1 MNQELILKGIIL
13 IIIGSLIGWTTNYI
27 AIKML
32 FRPYKEIKLGFFKIQ
47 GLIPK
52 RKHEIGEGIA
62 DVVDKELLSLED
74 ITSKISSED
83 IEKRIGELID
93 KILKNKLK
101 DEILS
106 LFPMAALFLNDS
118 MLEKIKEAIKNS
130 IVGNKDEM
138 IKLFTEYLQEKVDI
152 EEIVIQK
159 VDAFSLEKIEEIICE
174 LAKKELKHI
183 EIIGAILGA
192 IIGAVQFIL
201 ISFI

>member
-62 DVVDKELLSLED
+62 EVVDKELLSLED

-93 KILKNKLK
+93 KVLKNKLK

-130 IVGNKDEM
+130 IIGNKDEM
-138 IKLFTEYLQEKVDI
+138 IKLFIEYLQEKVDI
-152 EEIVIQK
+152 KEIVIKK

-183 EIIGAILGA
+183 EIIGAVLGA

>member
-1 MNQELILKGIIL
+1 MNQELILKGIVL
-13 IIIGSLIGWTTNYI
+13 IIVGSLIGWTTNYI

-62 DVVDKELLSLED
+62 EVVDKELLSLED
-74 ITSKISSED
+74 ITSKISGED
-83 IEKRIGELID
+83 IEKKIGDLID
-93 KILKNKLK
+93 KVLKNKLK
-101 DEILS
+101 EEILS

-130 IVGNKDEM
+130 ILGNKDEM
-138 IKLFTEYLQEKVDI
+138 IEVFTNYLQENIDI
-152 EEIVIQK
+152 KEIVVEK
-159 VDAFSLEKIEEIICE
+159 VDAFSLEKIEKIICG

-192 IIGAVQFIL
+192 IIGAVQFVL

>member
-1 MNQELILKGIIL
+1 MNQELFLKGIIL

-62 DVVDKELLSLED
+62 EVVDKELLSLED
-74 ITSKISSED
+74 ITSKISGED

-93 KILKNKLK
+93 KVLKNKLK

-130 IVGNKDEM
+130 IIGNKDEM
-138 IKLFTEYLQEKVDI
+138 IKLFIEYLQEKVDI
-152 EEIVIQK
+152 KEIVIKK

>member
-62 DVVDKELLSLED
+62 EVVDKELLSLED

-83 IEKRIGELID
+83 IEKRIGDLID
-93 KILKNKLK
+93 KVLKNKLK

-130 IVGNKDEM
+130 IIGNKDEM
-138 IKLFTEYLQEKVDI
+138 IKLFIEYLQEKVDI
-152 EEIVIQK
+152 KEIVIKK